1 MIYLNHLLRASA
13 AILVLCVPARA
24 DAIADLASFSAFKVD
39 LDKLA
44 GGAVQSA
51 RGAPTSFP
59 RGLSVKAFMSFANHC
74 RRPRSFICNGIRPDI
89 PN

>member
-51 RGAPTSFP
+51 RRADEFFA
-59 RGLSVKAFMSFANHC
+59 RAFGGKPLC
-74 RRPRSFICNGIRPDI
+74 RSQTIVEDRAASSAMGSNPAS
-89 PN
+89 